1 MKKLSS
7 YLSLILMLF
16 LLLPNASSAQAN
28 QQERIK
34 GWSADID
41 TMLLL
46 MKSQHYIYRSKPLP
60 QQLLDNAASLK
71 TKVAQYSDERML
83 NELERLMF
91 YMHDGH
97 SYILPVATK
106 VQAFFLPVQF
116 YIFSDG
122 VYIVDADD
130 PYKNLIGSKVLTIQN
145 VAVAKLVN
153 DMNYFIH
160 QDNRYTVLWFA
171 PSVLRFRGLY
181 EAYGLAAGSP
191 SVQMNLVSQNKKTI
205 TQNISF
211 IPATNFHGIPKL
223 IPSQVAGKAP
233 PPLYLSSVANNFW
246 FTSLPQKKALYFQF
260 NQVQDKDNESLAL
273 FSTKLDSALQRT
285 KPTLFIIDVRHN
297 NGGNLELLPPLV
309 DVIKKFENINP
320 GSKIVVITGRNTFSA
335 AQVFISLLN
344 KDTHALF
351 AGEPSSSSPNFVGEG
366 NYISLPYSGAMGSIS
381 NKYHETIPGDKR
393 KWIEPVYPVS
403 LSSTA
408 YFKNQ
413 DPVME
418 FILKIK

>member
-60 QQLLDNAASLK
+60 QQLLDNASSLK
-71 TKVAQYSDERML
+71 TRVAQYSDERML

-97 SYILPVATK
+97 SYILPVAMK

-122 VYIVDADD
+122 VYIIDADE

-153 DMNYFIH
+153 DMNNFILVDKH
-160 QDNRYTVLWFA
+160 R
-171 PSVLRFRGLY
+171 RIRGVY
-181 EAYGLAAGSP
+181 NG
-191 SVQMNLVSQNKKTI
+191 T
-205 TQNISF
+205 
-211 IPATNFHGIPKL
+211 
-223 IPSQVAGKAP
+223 
-233 PPLYLSSVANNFW
+233 
-246 FTSLPQKKALYFQF
+246 
-260 NQVQDKDNESLAL
+260 LAL
-273 FSTKLDSALQRT
+273 EMERLEDDIN
-285 KPTLFIIDVRHN
+285 TL
-297 NGGNLELLPPLV
+297 
-309 DVIKKFENINP
+309 
-320 GSKIVVITGRNTFSA
+320 
-335 AQVFISLLN
+335 
-344 KDTHALF
+344 
-351 AGEPSSSSPNFVGEG
+351 
-366 NYISLPYSGAMGSIS
+366 
-381 NKYHETIPGDKR
+381 
-393 KWIEPVYPVS
+393 
-403 LSSTA
+403 
-408 YFKNQ
+408 
-413 DPVME
+413 
-418 FILKIK
+418 LKEE

>member
-1 MKKLSS
+1 MIKLFS
-7 YLSLILMLF
+7 YLSLILLLF
-16 LLLPNASSAQAN
+16 FLLPNSSSAQVS
-28 QQERIK
+28 QPERIK

-41 TMLLL
+41 TLLLL
-46 MKSQHYIYRSKPLP
+46 MKSQHYVYRLKPLP
-60 QQLLDNAASLK
+60 QQLLADAASLK
-71 TKVAQYSDERML
+71 TKVVQYSDERMV

-97 SYILPVATK
+97 SYILPVALK

-122 VYIVDADD
+122 VYIIDADE
-130 PYKNLIGSKVLTIQN
+130 PYKNLIGCKVLTIQN

-191 SVQMNLVSQNKKTI
+191 AVQMNLVTQNKKTI
-205 TQNISF
+205 TQIISF

-233 PPLYLSSVANNFW
+233 PPLYLSNVADNFW
-246 FTSLPQKKALYFQF
+246 FTSLQQRKVLYFQF
-260 NQVQDKDNESLAL
+260 NQVEDKDSESLAA

-285 KPTLFIIDVRHN
+285 KPTLFIIDVRNN

-309 DVIKKFENINP
+309 DVIKKFERTNP
-320 GSKIVVITGRNTFSA
+320 GSKIIAITGRNTFSA

>member
-1 MKKLSS
+1 MVAKHGLLVTILLIGEKNKPGFLKNRINMKKLSS

-223 IPSQVAGKAP
+223 IPSQAAGKAP
-233 PPLYLSSVANNFW
+233 APLYLSNVADNFW

-260 NQVQDKDNESLAL
+260 NQVQDKDN
-273 FSTKLDSALQRT
+273 
-285 KPTLFIIDVRHN
+285 
-297 NGGNLELLPPLV
+297 
-309 DVIKKFENINP
+309 
-320 GSKIVVITGRNTFSA
+320 
-335 AQVFISLLN
+335 
-344 KDTHALF
+344 
-351 AGEPSSSSPNFVGEG
+351 
-366 NYISLPYSGAMGSIS
+366 
-381 NKYHETIPGDKR
+381 
-393 KWIEPVYPVS
+393 
-403 LSSTA
+403 
-408 YFKNQ
+408 
-413 DPVME
+413 
-418 FILKIK
+418 